1 MSRLILKPILLRQQ
15 LSIQLLGPIVLTL
28 VTLRHLL
35 TLALV
40 VKLAQ
45 TVRELIP
52 SETLAPGTMPTQ
64 LGVETTIPDHG
75 PQLLLAAP
83 VEGETTVRVRL
94 PQLEMVGAPMI

>member
-1 MSRLILKPILLRQQ
+1 MSRLIPKLTSNLSLKLK
-15 LSIQLLGPIVLTL
+15 LSPKQ
-28 VTLRHLL
+28 
-35 TLALV
+35 ALE
-40 VKLAQ
+40 LAQ